1 MGAEGSLDATS
12 GCATDGAFELQFKQ
26 TQSKSVVIAR
36 MPVIISPR
44 QLALSGRAHKA
55 GAVAKPLCFQKIEA
69 AALSEQRVAV
79 KLGS

>member
-1 MGAEGSLDATS
+1 
-12 GCATDGAFELQFKQ
+12 
-26 TQSKSVVIAR
+26 

-69 AALSEQRVAV
+69 AVLGVQRVAA
-79 KLGS
+79 KSGS